1 MASPNFSKNME
12 NLNTP
17 ATANPLSKY
26 FRQPAI
32 YMDLPSRGKYWPDG
46 TLDLPVTGKLAVYP
60 MTTRD
65 EITLRTPDA
74 LMNGTSVVDVIQ
86 SCCPSITNAWR
97 MPSVDVDAVLI
108 GIRIASYGNEMDF
121 DTRCPYCKAENKH
134 GLNLSTVLDNIV
146 CPDYS
151 EKVSYQDLQ
160 IKLYP
165 QEYFSVNRAG
175 TLDFEEQQLLQAL
188 EKTNIT
194 DGERSQQV
202 ADSVNRLISA
212 GLDTITGGT
221 EYIVINQQNRVTEK
235 EHIKEFYSNAPSTVT
250 KLVQS
255 RLSEL
260 ATLGGIQPPSVACS
274 ECAKTYEAPVEF
286 DFANFFGN
294 GS

>member
-1 MASPNFSKNME
+1 ME

-134 GLNLSTVLDNIV
+134 G
-146 CPDYS
+146 
-151 EKVSYQDLQ
+151 
-160 IKLYP
+160 
-165 QEYFSVNRAG
+165 
-175 TLDFEEQQLLQAL
+175 
-188 EKTNIT
+188 
-194 DGERSQQV
+194 
-202 ADSVNRLISA
+202 
-212 GLDTITGGT
+212 
-221 EYIVINQQNRVTEK
+221 
-235 EHIKEFYSNAPSTVT
+235 
-250 KLVQS
+250 
-255 RLSEL
+255 
-260 ATLGGIQPPSVACS
+260 
-274 ECAKTYEAPVEF
+274 
-286 DFANFFGN
+286 
-294 GS
+294 